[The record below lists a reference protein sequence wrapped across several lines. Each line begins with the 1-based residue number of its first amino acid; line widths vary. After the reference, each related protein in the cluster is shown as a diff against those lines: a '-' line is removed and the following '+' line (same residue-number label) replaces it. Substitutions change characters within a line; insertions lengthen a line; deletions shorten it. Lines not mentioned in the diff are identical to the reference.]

1 MIIIPAIDLR
11 AGKCVRLVEGKLD
24 RETVYSDD
32 PVAIACFWTES
43 GAELIHVVDLDGAF
57 SGEPQNL
64 PVIKEIIQAVNIP
77 VQLGGG
83 IRKMETIEM
92 LLEIGVSRVIL
103 GTAAVLNPSLVA
115 SACEKYG
122 ERIVLGIDS
131 KNGWVAVEGW
141 EATTGKT
148 DVQLGL
154 EMKELGITR
163 VIFTDTGR
171 DGTLKG
177 PNFRKTGELARATNL
192 KIIASGGV
200 STVEDIKNLREMEH
214 LGVEGVILGK
224 SLYAKTIDFAEA
236 LKASKGVEK

>member
-1 MIIIPAIDLR
+1 
-11 AGKCVRLVEGKLD
+11 
-24 RETVYSDD
+24 
-32 PVAIACFWTES
+32 
-43 GAELIHVVDLDGAF
+43 
-57 SGEPQNL
+57 
-64 PVIKEIIQAVNIP
+64 
-77 VQLGGG
+77 
-83 IRKMETIEM
+83 M